1 MPRAGRSR
9 PGPTKVPST
18 RERRAVMTDPMEAL
32 RTPVLPVDPDP
43 IFAARLRERMRRALL
58 RPMGDTMSTDMK
70 PEAHLRSLTPYICV
84 DDGRRALDWY
94 ARALD
99 ARWRDE
105 PIVMEDGRIGHAE
118 LSIGDSVLMLADE
131 WPEEGL
137 LGPKARG
144 GPSQSLYLTVPD
156 VDRVVSRAVALGAE
170 LTRPVQDYP
179 YGRNGVIND
188 PFGHRWMITT
198 PVAEAPPERG

>member
-1 MPRAGRSR
+1 
-9 PGPTKVPST
+9 
-18 RERRAVMTDPMEAL
+18 
-32 RTPVLPVDPDP
+32 
-43 IFAARLRERMRRALL
+43 
-58 RPMGDTMSTDMK
+58 MSTNMK
-70 PEAHLRSLTPYICV
+70 PEARLRSLTPYICV

-94 ARALD
+94 VRAFD
-99 ARWRDE
+99 AHRRDE
-105 PIVMEDGRIGHAE
+105 PIIMDDGRIGHAE

-156 VDRVVSRAVALGAE
+156 VDQVVSRAVALGAE
-170 LTRPVQDYP
+170 LTRPVQDHP

-188 PFGHRWMITT
+188 PFGHRWMITS
-198 PVAEAPPERG
+198 PVAEI